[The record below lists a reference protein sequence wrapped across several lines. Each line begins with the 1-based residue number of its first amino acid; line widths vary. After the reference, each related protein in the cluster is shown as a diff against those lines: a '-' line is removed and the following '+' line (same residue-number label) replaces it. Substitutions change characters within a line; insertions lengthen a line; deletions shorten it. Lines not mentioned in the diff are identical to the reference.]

1 MNKSS
6 VYPMLLPETAF
17 ILLSIHIFTSL
28 VTITIFI
35 MLPVKVLKLCI
46 SAAKIIIEL
55 PRELALDVYVR
66 MRTRFK
72 SKLFEIR
79 KNIHL
84 KPCQLLNYFV
94 YLNKC
99 LYLRVH

>member
-1 MNKSS
+1 MNKSF

-17 ILLSIHIFTSL
+17 ILLSIHIITSL

-55 PRELALDVYVR
+55 PRELAIDVYVR
-66 MRTRFK
+66 MRTWYKNKYICNSEKYSFTAL
-72 SKLFEIR
+72 SITELF
-79 KNIHL
+79 
-84 KPCQLLNYFV
+84 CV
-94 YLNKC
+94 S
-99 LYLRVH
+99 